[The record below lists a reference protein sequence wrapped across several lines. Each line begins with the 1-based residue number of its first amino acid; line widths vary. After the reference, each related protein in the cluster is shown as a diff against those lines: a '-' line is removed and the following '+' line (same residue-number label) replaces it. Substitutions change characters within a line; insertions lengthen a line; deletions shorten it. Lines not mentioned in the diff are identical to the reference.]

1 MRRNQDPAGEI
12 ERRTQYVALTANLSR
27 FLAVAKGRVQYHR
40 YHQYHQAMSRDN
52 RMKREPET
60 KSDPTPPAGGLRAYV
75 LIQTLPGRLEGV
87 ARALRRIPTVLT
99 VDSVAG
105 PYDIVALVE
114 VTEIRDFS
122 HLVAGSIAGLKG
134 VTRTTTLIC
143 T

>member
-1 MRRNQDPAGEI
+1 
-12 ERRTQYVALTANLSR
+12 
-27 FLAVAKGRVQYHR
+27 
-40 YHQYHQAMSRDN
+40 
-52 RMKREPET
+52 MKREPET
-60 KSDPTPPAGGLRAYV
+60 KRETPAPPGSLRAYV

-87 ARALRRIPTVLT
+87 ACALRRIPTVLS

-114 VTEIRDFS
+114 VSEIREFS
-122 HLVAGSIAGLKG
+122 HLVAGSIGGLRG

>member
-1 MRRNQDPAGEI
+1 
-12 ERRTQYVALTANLSR
+12 
-27 FLAVAKGRVQYHR
+27 
-40 YHQYHQAMSRDN
+40 
-52 RMKREPET
+52 MKREAET
-60 KSDPTPPAGGLRAYV
+60 KTDPSLPPDRRSLRAYV

-87 ARALRRIPTVLT
+87 ARALRRIPAVLA

-114 VTEIRDFS
+114 VAEVREFS
-122 HLVAGSIAGLKG
+122 HLVAGSIGGLRG

>member
-1 MRRNQDPAGEI
+1 
-12 ERRTQYVALTANLSR
+12 
-27 FLAVAKGRVQYHR
+27 
-40 YHQYHQAMSRDN
+40 
-52 RMKREPET
+52 MKREPET
-60 KSDPTPPAGGLRAYV
+60 KRDPSPAAGGLRAYV

-87 ARALRRIPTVLT
+87 ARALRRFPTVLT

-114 VTEIRDFS
+114 VAEIREFS
-122 HLVAGSIAGLKG
+122 HLVAGSIGGLKG

>member
-1 MRRNQDPAGEI
+1 MRRNQDPAGEV
-12 ERRTQYVALTANLSR
+12 EKRTQYLALTADLSR
-27 FLAVAKGRVQYHR
+27 FLAVAKGRVK
-40 YHQYHQAMSRDN
+40 YHQAISRDN

>member
-1 MRRNQDPAGEI
+1 LRRNQDPAGEV
-12 ERRTQYVALTANLSR
+12 EKRTQYLALTADLSR
-27 FLAVAKGRVQYHR
+27 FLAVAKGRVK
-40 YHQYHQAMSRDN
+40 YHQAISRDN